1 MEGIAQVVSVTRQ
14 PIVEVAEGVEAGGSY
29 TIVARILVARI
40 YPPADNYSKYCFQV
54 KISKPIDLADKIP
67 SAMDHGRFTF
77 YSDRQLKVGDQ
88 LDIDIS
94 PA

>member
-29 TIVARILVARI
+29 TIVARI
-40 YPPADNYSKYCFQV
+40 YPPADNYSKCCFQV

-67 SAMDHGRFTF
+67 SVMDHGRFTF
-77 YSDRQLKVGDQ
+77 YSERQLKVGDQ

>member
-1 MEGIAQVVSVTRQ
+1 MAQVVSVTRQ

-29 TIVARILVARI
+29 TIVAGI

-54 KISKPIDLADKIP
+54 KISKPIDLADKRP
-67 SAMDHGRFTF
+67 SVMDHGRFTF